1 MRKLFVALIFAC
13 LTTIF
18 CSISAHAA
26 VELAFDGTGNL
37 FEKDTDS
44 ILKFT
49 PDGTRSTFATGDRF
63 SGMAFDGVGNVF
75 VADGNTIVKIT
86 PDGNKSTFAPRL
98 EHGNPFELTFDDKGS
113 LFVAVGDSSSE
124 SIVKFTP
131 DGTKRIFATELSPTA
146 MAFDRAGNLFVVDY
160 RSHSIF
166 KFSPDGKK
174 STFASG
180 IGHAYLSFD
189 HNGNLFAAD
198 LEKDSIFKFT
208 SNGVR
213 STFASGLSPEAITID
228 KADNLFVAEPHT
240 IFRLAPNG
248 TKTTFAVDIPRFAGF
263 AFDKAGNLF
272 VADSATD
279 SIFKFT
285 PDGTK
290 STFAAPPPH
299 AYTADEIE
307 SPSPD
312 GRFAFVTTEKPD
324 QRAFNLIEK
333 ESGKVLLRVAQSEE
347 DSDRLNTSVLWSPDS
362 QRFALS
368 YSTIQ
373 KRTSSVAVYFR
384 SGDTFREVEVPELP
398 EANIPEKL
406 KRGRNFQHV
415 SALNYASAVRWQKD
429 GSLVVEIESGI
440 DGEASGASLS
450 ATRTVLLGFGRS
462 GKARI
467 LKSTIKYETRND

>member
-1 MRKLFVALIFAC
+1 MRKVFVALIFAC
-13 LTTIF
+13 FGTIL
-18 CSISAHAA
+18 CSISAHAD

-44 ILKFT
+44 ILKFA

-75 VADGNTIVKIT
+75 VADSNTIVKIT

-98 EHGNPFELTFDDKGS
+98 EHGNPFELIFDDKGS

-146 MAFDRAGNLFVVDY
+146 MAFDGAGNLFVVDY

-189 HNGNLFAAD
+189 HKGNLFAAD

-208 SNGVR
+208 PSGVR
-213 STFASGLSPEAITID
+213 STFASKLTPEAMAFD
-228 KADNLFVAEPHT
+228 KADNLFVALPHS
-240 IFRLAPNG
+240 IFKFAPDG
-248 TKTTFAVDIPRFAGF
+248 TKTAFAANIPQFAGF
-263 AFDKAGNLF
+263 AFDKSGNLF

-279 SIFKFT
+279 SILKFNG
-285 PDGTK
+285 DGTK
-290 STFAAPPPH
+290 STFAAAPPS
-299 AYTADEIE
+299 AYSAEDIE
-307 SPSPD
+307 FPSPD
-312 GRFAFVTTEKPD
+312 GRFAFITTAKPD
-324 QRAFNLIEK
+324 RRAFNLIEK
-333 ESGKVLLRVAQSEE
+333 ESGKVLLQVAQSEE
-347 DSDRLNTSVLWSPDS
+347 DSDRLATSVLWSPDS

-368 YSTIQ
+368 YSTIM

-384 SGDTFREVEVPELP
+384 SGDTF
-398 EANIPEKL
+398 A
-406 KRGRNFQHV
+406 RGEHP
-415 SALNYASAVRWQKD
+415 
-429 GSLVVEIESGI
+429 
-440 DGEASGASLS
+440 GEA
-450 ATRTVLLGFGRS
+450 
-462 GKARI
+462 
-467 LKSTIKYETRND
+467 